1 MSSSSPSTSSSSDFE
16 AGAPPDRGAAS
27 PGVPRAAGAVEVPR
41 GGQDGLQVERLV
53 GAIRG
58 EAPGPTLI
66 VVGGIHGNEPAGV
79 LAGRRVLERLREGR
93 IPLAGELVVLAGN
106 VGALRLKQR
115 FQVKDLNRQWTE
127 ERVAALAARAAR
139 SSTSP
144 GGPPVPE
151 EDAEDREQRELHG
164 ALQEAMGRARGP
176 VYLVD
181 FHTTSAAGIPFVLY
195 GDTPR
200 HRVFAR
206 HFPLPAILGLEELV
220 DGVLVEWLSH
230 RGCVTLV
237 IEAGQHDDPGSIDNL
252 EAALWLALD
261 AAGLAG
267 QERLPEFARSWARLE
282 RARGDLPHV
291 MEVLS
296 RHAVTPEHEFRMEP
310 GFANIARTRAGQLLA
325 HDRRGEIRAARDG
338 LLFMP
343 LYQGQGQ
350 DGFFLGREVAH
361 WRMEVSHWM
370 RRLRLDV
377 LLPLL
382 PGVRRDQRKVDVL
395 HIDTRIAH
403 LYPLEVFHLFGFR
416 KVRQQGTR
424 LQVARRPH

>member
-1 MSSSSPSTSSSSDFE
+1 L
-16 AGAPPDRGAAS
+16 AAK
-27 PGVPRAAGAVEVPR
+27 
-41 GGQDGLQVERLV
+41 GQGLRVERLV

-58 EAPGPTLI
+58 EVPGPTLV

-93 IPLAGELVVLAGN
+93 IPLAGELMVLAGN
-106 VGALRLKQR
+106 VGALGLGQR
-115 FQVKDLNRQWTE
+115 YQVKDLNRQWTE
-127 ERVAALAARAAR
+127 DRIAALAARATA
-139 SSTSP
+139 SA
-144 GGPPVPE
+144 PE
-151 EDAEDREQRELHG
+151 EDAEDREQRELYG
-164 ALQEAMGRARGP
+164 ALQEVMGRARGP

-200 HRVFAR
+200 HRAFAR
-206 HFPLPAILGLEELV
+206 QFPLPSILGLEELV

-230 RGCVTLV
+230 RGCVTMV
-237 IEAGQHDDPGSIDNL
+237 IEAGQHEDPSSVDNL
-252 EAALWLALD
+252 EAALWLALA

-267 QERLPEFARSWARLE
+267 PEQLPEFARSWARLE

-291 MEVLS
+291 MEVMS
-296 RHAVTPEHEFRMEP
+296 RHAVAPEHEFRMEP

-325 HDRRGEIRAARDG
+325 RDRRGEIRAARDG

-361 WRMEVSHWM
+361 WRIEVSHWL

-382 PGVRRDQRKVDVL
+382 PGVQRDRRRGDVL

-416 KVRQQGTR
+416 KMRRQGSR

>member
-1 MSSSSPSTSSSSDFE
+1 MVTS
-16 AGAPPDRGAAS
+16 
-27 PGVPRAAGAVEVPR
+27 
-41 GGQDGLQVERLV
+41 GQGLQVERLV
-53 GAIRG
+53 GALRG
-58 EAPGPTLI
+58 EVPGPTLI

-93 IPLAGELVVLAGN
+93 LPLTGELVVLAGN
-106 VGALRLKQR
+106 VGALRLGR
-115 FQVKDLNRQWTE
+115 RYQVKDLNRQWTE
-127 ERVAALAARAAR
+127 DRVTALAAPAT
-139 SSTSP
+139 TSA
-144 GGPPVPE
+144 PE
-151 EDAEDREQRELHG
+151 EDAEDREQRELY
-164 ALQEAMGRARGP
+164 AAVQEVMRRARGP

-181 FHTTSAAGIPFVLY
+181 FHTTSAAGIPFALH

-200 HRVFAR
+200 HRTFAR
-206 HFPLPAILGLEELV
+206 HFPLPSILGLEELV

-230 RGCVTLV
+230 RGCVTMV
-237 IEAGQHDDPGSIDNL
+237 IEAGQHEDPNSVDNL
-252 EAALWLALD
+252 EAALWLALA

-267 QERLPEFARSWARLE
+267 PERLPEFARSRARLE

-291 MEVLS
+291 MEVMS
-296 RHAVTPEHEFRMEP
+296 RHAVAPDHEFRMEP

-325 HDRRGEIRAARDG
+325 RDRRGEIRAARDG

-361 WRMEVSHWM
+361 WRIEVSHWM
-370 RRLRLDV
+370 RRLRLDR

-382 PGVRRDQRKVDVL
+382 PGVRRDRQRGDVL

-416 KVRQQGTR
+416 KIRRQGSR

>member
-1 MSSSSPSTSSSSDFE
+1 MTSSSSPTSSGGD
-16 AGAPPDRGAAS
+16 AAVGPHPGLGVAPT
-27 PGVPRAAGAVEVPR
+27 GVPLATAPGAGSVA
-41 GGQDGLQVERLV
+41 GGRQGGLRVERLV
-53 GAIRG
+53 GTIRG
-58 EAPGPTLI
+58 VVPGPTLI

-106 VGALRLKQR
+106 VGALGLGQR
-115 FQVKDLNRQWTE
+115 YQVKDLNRQWTE
-127 ERVAALAARAAR
+127 ARVAALAALAG
-139 SSTSP
+139 SP
-144 GGPPVPE
+144 LACEEDAP
-151 EDAEDREQRELHG
+151 EDAEDREQRELYV
-164 ALQEAMGRARGP
+164 ALQEVMGQARGP
-176 VYLVD
+176 VYLLD
-181 FHTTSAAGIPFVLY
+181 FHTTSAAGVPFTLY

-200 HRVFAR
+200 HRAFAR
-206 HFPLPAILGLEELV
+206 HFPLPSILGLEELV

-230 RGCVTLV
+230 RGCVTMV
-237 IEAGQHDDPGSIDNL
+237 IEAGQHEDPNSVDNL

-291 MEVLS
+291 MEVMS
-296 RHAVTPEHEFRMEP
+296 RHAVAPDHEFRMEP

-325 HDRRGEIRAARDG
+325 RDRRGEIRAARDG

-382 PGVRRDQRKVDVL
+382 PGVQRDRRRGDVL

-416 KVRQQGTR
+416 KVRQQGSR

>member
-1 MSSSSPSTSSSSDFE
+1 M
-16 AGAPPDRGAAS
+16 
-27 PGVPRAAGAVEVPR
+27 
-41 GGQDGLQVERLV
+41 
-53 GAIRG
+53 
-58 EAPGPTLI
+58 
-66 VVGGIHGNEPAGV
+66 VGGIHGNEPAGV

-93 IPLAGELVVLAGN
+93 IPLTGELVVLAGN
-106 VGALRLKQR
+106 VGALGLGQR
-115 FQVKDLNRQWTE
+115 YQVKDLNRQWTE
-127 ERVAALAARAAR
+127 DRVAALEAR
-139 SSTSP
+139 
-144 GGPPVPE
+144 GGAPVPE
-151 EDAEDREQRELHG
+151 EDAEDREQRELYV
-164 ALQEAMGRARGP
+164 AIREAMGQARGP

-200 HRVFAR
+200 HQVFAR

-237 IEAGQHDDPGSIDNL
+237 IEAGQHEDPSSVDNL

-261 AAGLAG
+261 AAGLVG
-267 QERLPEFARSWARLE
+267 RERLPEFSRSWARLE

-291 MEVLS
+291 MEVIS
-296 RHAVTPEHEFRMEP
+296 RHVVAPEHEFRMEP
-310 GFANIARTRAGQLLA
+310 GFANIARMRAGQLLG
-325 HDRRGEIRAARDG
+325 HDRRGEIRAVEDG

-350 DGFFLGREVAH
+350 DGFFLGREVAS

-370 RRLRLDV
+370 RRLRFDA

-382 PGVRRDQRKVDVL
+382 PGVRRGQGLGDVL
-395 HIDTRIAH
+395 HIDTRIAAF
-403 LYPLEVFHLFGFR
+403 YPLEVFHLLGFR
-416 KVRQQGTR
+416 KVRQQGTHLR
-424 LQVARRPH
+424 VARRPH